1 MDLHIKDVLKNLV
14 NDSSLSQGYQS
25 HKVEQFWNE
34 RMPQSIV
41 SRTTK
46 AAIKGNTFHLTI
58 NSAALK
64 NELFNSKAKIIDLI
78 NEHLGTQLIK
88 EVVFH

>member
-14 NDSSLSQGYQS
+14 NDSSISQGYQS
-25 HKVEQFWNE
+25 NKVEQFWNE
-34 RMPQSIV
+34 HMPQSIS

-46 AAIKGNTFHLTI
+46 TVVKGNTLHLTI

-78 NEHLGTQLIK
+78 NEHLGTQLIN